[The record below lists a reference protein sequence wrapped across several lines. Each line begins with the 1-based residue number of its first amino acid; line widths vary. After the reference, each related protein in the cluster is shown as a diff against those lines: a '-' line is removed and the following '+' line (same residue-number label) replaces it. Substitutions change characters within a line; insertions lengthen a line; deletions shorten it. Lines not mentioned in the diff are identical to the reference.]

1 MNIHLIAIGGAV
13 MHNLAMALHN
23 KGFRV
28 TGSDDEVFEPSRSRL
43 AAYGLLPE
51 STGWDPTR
59 ITPEL
64 DGVILGMHAKKD
76 NLELLRAQELGIKI
90 WSFPEY
96 IYEQSKD
103 KKRVVIGGSH
113 GKTTV
118 TSMIMHVL
126 HYNHFDFDYMVG
138 SQLEGFETM
147 VKLTADAPVII
158 LEGDEYL
165 SSPIDLRPKFHLYHP
180 HIAVLTGIAWDH
192 MNVFPTFENYL
203 EQFRIFAEGIRED
216 GVLYWY
222 REDQHLQEITKGL
235 TCGTHPYAA
244 HTYKNEDSRNYL
256 AGPGL
261 HVEVPVFGNHNM
273 QNIQAALEVCRELGL
288 PDAQFYEAISSFTG
302 AARRQELLADSDQAK
317 VYLDFAHAPSKVKA
331 TLESFRETYSGQKIT
346 AVLELH
352 SFSSLNKAFMPQYAG
367 TMEAADKAIVYYNP
381 EVVKHKQLP
390 AIEKSFIAD
399 CFQHKNLNVIDDA
412 GELKNRL
419 LQHPEAGIC
428 LLMSSGNFSGLDIM
442 NIAKTIV
449 NRSS

>member
-1 MNIHLIAIGGAV
+1 MRIHLIAIGGAV
-13 MHNLAMALHN
+13 MHNMAMALHN

-51 STGWDPTR
+51 TTGWNPAR
-59 ITPEL
+59 ITTDL
-64 DGVILGMHAKKD
+64 DGVILGMHARA
-76 NLELLRAQELGIKI
+76 NNPELLRAQELGLKI

-103 KKRVVIGGSH
+103 KKRIVIGGSH

-126 HYNHFDFDYMVG
+126 WYNHLQFDYMVG

-165 SSPIDLRPKFHLYHP
+165 SSPIDPRPKFHLYHP

-203 EQFRIFAEGIRED
+203 EQFDIFAQSIPTG
-216 GVLYWY
+216 GSLFWY
-222 REDQHLQEITKGL
+222 AGDLHLERISKNCSCKT
-235 TCGTHPYAA
+235 TAYESHPY
-244 HTYKNEDSRNYL
+244 TTENGRTFLVEEDTKV
-256 AGPGL
+256 P
-261 HVEVPVFGNHNM
+261 VPVFGRHNM
-273 QNIQAALEVCRELGL
+273 ENISAALQVCNEL
-288 PDAQFYEAISSFTG
+288 DITKDMFYEAISSFRG
-302 AARRQELLADSDQAK
+302 AAKRQQLLTEAAGKQ

-331 TLESFRETYSGQKIT
+331 TVDSFRETYPGKKIT
-346 AVLELH
+346 ACLELH
-352 SFSSLNKAFMPQYAG
+352 TFSSLNKTFMPQYAG
-367 TMEAADKAIVYYNP
+367 TMDAADRAIVYYNP

-390 AIEKSFIAD
+390 EIEKSFISN
-399 CFQHKNLNVIDDA
+399 CFQHKNLQVIADA
-412 GELKNRL
+412 NELKSTL
-419 LQHPEAGIC
+419 LTTKDADVY
-428 LLMSSGNFSGLDIM
+428 LLMSSGNFSGLDLTE
-442 NIAKTIV
+442 IAQ
-449 NRSS
+449 NLASQS

>member
-1 MNIHLIAIGGAV
+1 MRIHLIAIGGAV

-51 STGWDPTR
+51 TTGWDPAR
-59 ITPEL
+59 ITSEL
-64 DGVILGMHAKKD
+64 DGVILGMHARAD
-76 NLELLRAQELGIKI
+76 NPELLRAQELGLKI

-96 IYEQSKD
+96 IYEQSKE

-126 HYNHFDFDYMVG
+126 WYNHFQFDYMVG

-203 EQFRIFAEGIRED
+203 AQFELFAQNIPTGGSLFWYAGDPHLERISKNCSCKTMAYESYPYTTENGRTFLVNGE
-216 GVLYWY
+216 
-222 REDQHLQEITKGL
+222 TKV
-235 TCGTHPYAA
+235 P
-244 HTYKNEDSRNYL
+244 
-256 AGPGL
+256 
-261 HVEVPVFGNHNM
+261 VPVFGRHNM
-273 QNIQAALEVCRELGL
+273 ENIAAARHVCNELGIT
-288 PDAQFYEAISSFTG
+288 DDMFYEAISSFKG
-302 AARRQELLADSDQAK
+302 AAKRQQLLAESAGKK

-331 TLESFRETYSGQKIT
+331 TLDSFRETYPGKKIT
-346 AVLELH
+346 ACLELH
-352 SFSSLNKAFMPQYAG
+352 TFSSLNKAFMPQYNG
-367 TMEAADKAIVYYNP
+367 TMYAADRAIVYYNP

-390 AIEKSFIAD
+390 EIDKTFVSG
-399 CFQHKNLNVIDDA
+399 CFQHKNLTVIDSAAALESALLNSNDA
-412 GELKNRL
+412 DIL
-419 LQHPEAGIC
+419 
-428 LLMSSGNFSGLDIM
+428 LLMSSGNYSGLHIPE
-442 NIAKTIV
+442 IAKSLTSP
-449 NRSS
+449 RE